1 MFRKSNNE
9 IDKDGLNE
17 IIHLSQ
23 KLLRVFY
30 ICVIVAIILGVLIAC
45 RELKLMNFFL
55 GVIKVISPLFIGFI
69 LTWLFY
75 PLQKKMVDKG
85 MNKALSAIIIFILVV
100 GFIFLFIYIF
110 VPVLYKQINDLISVI
125 PNVFSSVTNFIS
137 KSLDKIDINGLN
149 ISQVKHSIVEY
160 GQKMLVSITTELP
173 NSLLNVVKSLVS
185 ALGIIVLSLVVMIYM
200 LIDFDNITF
209 NFQKFLRK
217 KGMEDY
223 IKLFDNIGYNARKVV
238 NGTLLVAFM
247 VFVCDTIGFAL
258 VGLNAAVLFGLFCG
272 ITDLIPYI
280 GPYIGGAAAVIVGF
294 TQGPFVGIATL
305 IVAALV
311 QLIESYVLQP
321 VVMSKAMQLSPI
333 MIIVGLLLFGYFFGI
348 VGMIVAT
355 PCMSIIKEIIIFIS
369 HKRQKS
375 EY

>member
-100 GFIFLFIYIF
+100 GFIFLFIYSF

-223 IKLFDNIGYNARKVV
+223 IKLFNNIGYNARKVV

>member
-223 IKLFDNIGYNARKVV
+223 IKLFNNIGYNARKVV

>member
-30 ICVIVAIILGVLIAC
+30 ICVIVTIILGILIAC
-45 RELKLMNFFL
+45 KELKLINFFL
-55 GVIKVISPLFIGFI
+55 GIIKVISPLFIGFI

-125 PNVFSSVTNFIS
+125 PNVFSNITNFIS

-305 IVAALV
+305 IVAVLV

-355 PCMSIIKEIIIFIS
+355 PCMAIIKEIIIFAS
-369 HKRQKS
+369 HKRRKS

>member
-149 ISQVKHSIVEY
+149 ISQVKHSIFEY